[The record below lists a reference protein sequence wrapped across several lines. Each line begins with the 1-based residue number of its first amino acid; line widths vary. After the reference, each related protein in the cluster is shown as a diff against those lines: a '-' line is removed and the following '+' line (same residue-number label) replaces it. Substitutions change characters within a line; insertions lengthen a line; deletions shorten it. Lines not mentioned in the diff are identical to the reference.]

1 MIILGSDVLWLSI
14 YKALLKGCWSGGGL
28 VLDLLMVVGGQGEVS
43 KAPSHP
49 PNYLIIQDKLCAL
62 FATNKAHR
70 NPDHNIQNIFPG

>member
-1 MIILGSDVLWLSI
+1 MLCLGI

-43 KAPSHP
+43 KVPSHP
-49 PNYLIIQDKLCAL
+49 PNYLIIQDKLSAL
-62 FATNKAHR
+62 FTTNEAHK